1 MATGVYTAYK
11 KDGTEYYRVSLTC
24 QNKHISLGSF
34 DDYKTAAAVYSEAN
48 AIMRDEKSSH
58 FVNAAEKITSYSS
71 CTSALAFEKFMILLN
86 LRDNNIYIKTPVY
99 LCDKYFLYFFSPE
112 IVLTFDIEDLFY
124 YSGHKIM
131 SRGGY
136 FLSMTSVCRPVF

>member
-48 AIMRDEKSSH
+48 AIVRDEKSSH

-86 LRDNNIYIKTPVY
+86 LRAQDGTDLSHEILPDFPLPEDT
-99 LCDKYFLYFFSPE
+99 LFLFS
-112 IVLTFDIEDLFY
+112 
-124 YSGHKIM
+124 
-131 SRGGY
+131 
-136 FLSMTSVCRPVF
+136 

>member
-48 AIMRDEKSSH
+48 AIVRDEKSSH

-99 LCDKYFLYFFSPE
+99 LCDKYFLYFFF
-112 IVLTFDIEDLFY
+112 TGNCADF
-124 YSGHKIM
+124 
-131 SRGGY
+131 
-136 FLSMTSVCRPVF
+136 

>member
-1 MATGVYTAYK
+1 MSVKLPGVYETTQK
-11 KDGTEYYRVSLTC
+11 NGTVTYRASLTY
-24 QNKHISLGSF
+24 QSKHISLGSF

-48 AIMRDEKSSH
+48 AIVRDEKSSH

-112 IVLTFDIEDLFY
+112 ALQSVFTKDFLFQAVY
-124 YSGHKIM
+124 MKPHL
-131 SRGGY
+131 R
-136 FLSMTSVCRPVF
+136 SVPLD